1 MKSLYLSVMVVMLS
15 VTTWA
20 QPGDQ
25 GRTRGSLYSPIANSI
40 SFPAGDEVQSFDTIQ
55 RSESFKV
62 EPGGRLD
69 LNCPIGAVNIST
81 WKKNEAV
88 VKVEGIPAEHEN
100 FLLVSYDGGMLR
112 VEYSPNAV
120 VWSRR
125 IRFNIELPGSFDL
138 DIRTG
143 GGEIEV
149 LGDLAGTMRAYTEGG
164 DITTGDIEG
173 QADLT
178 TDGGNVRVGTI
189 TDVGYIMSS
198 GGDIRIEGATTDL
211 DVHTA
216 GGDIRAGKVGG
227 ALKAHT
233 AGGGISIEYVGGN
246 ARVSTSGGDIE
257 LDEIAGDAHIVTN
270 GGDVEVGK
278 AKGFVRAR
286 TAGGNI
292 ELTNVTGSV
301 DAKTGGGDVF
311 SGLVPQ
317 GSRPSSLVTAGG
329 DIVLYVD
336 STARTTIEARI
347 RPKGDQ
353 HLTYVIKPVFS
364 GGDKATVRVL
374 PLPVK
379 VEPRGN
385 EPPGHNLQITAT
397 IQDPMEYEIR
407 SNFEAK
413 RYEENKDKSEVSAT
427 YVLNG
432 GGSRIWLETA
442 NGNIDIRQRKPR

>member
-1 MKSLYLSVMVVMLS
+1 MKTFFYNMSFLLMLQ
-15 VTTWA
+15 TAWA
-20 QPGDQ
+20 HPGDQ
-25 GRTRGSLYSPIANSI
+25 VKLDGSLIKPFMNTIPGSSVDVTQNI
-40 SFPAGDEVQSFDTIQ
+40 ETIQ

-69 LNCPIGAVNIST
+69 FSCLIGTVNIST
-81 WKKNEAV
+81 WNKNEAV
-88 VKVEGIPAEHEN
+88 VNVEGIPAEHEDY
-100 FLLVSYDGGMLR
+100 LLVSYDGGMLR
-112 VEYSPNAV
+112 VEYSPNVV
-120 VWSRR
+120 VWSKR
-125 IRFNIELPGSFDL
+125 IRFSLELPESFDL

-143 GGEIEV
+143 VGEIEV
-149 LGDLAGTMRAYTEGG
+149 LGELAGTIRGYTEGG
-164 DITTGDIEG
+164 DITTGDIG
-173 QADLT
+173 GLADLT

-189 TDVGYIMSS
+189 GDAGYIMSS
-198 GGDIRIEGATTDL
+198 GGDVRVEGASADL

-216 GGDIRAGKVGG
+216 GGHIRAGKIGG

-233 AGGGISIEYVGGN
+233 SGGNISIEFVGGN

-270 GGDVEVGK
+270 GGDVELGK
-278 AKGFVRAR
+278 ATGFVRAR
-286 TAGGNI
+286 TVGGNI
-292 ELTNVTGSV
+292 ELTDVTGAV

-353 HLTYVIKPVFS
+353 HLTYVFNPVFS
-364 GGDKATVRVL
+364 GDVTATVRVL
-374 PLPVK
+374 PLTVK
-379 VEPRGN
+379 VKPSVN
-385 EPPGHNLQITAT
+385 ESPGRNLHITAT
-397 IQDPMEYEIR
+397 MVDPLEYEIR

-413 RYEENKDKSEVSAT
+413 RYEESDDMSEISAT

-432 GGSRIWLETA
+432 GGTRIWLETA
-442 NGNIDIRQRKPR
+442 NGNIDIRKRPVR